1 MKMNLNA
8 LFPTNNVAPMKAQSG
23 IPHARKALLS
33 MLAISLL
40 AIATSGLA
48 APASS
53 RTKAV
58 RDHAERQ
65 AIKNNLKRVQSD
77 VAELIDSQNQLLR
90 KLSELESTVKAQAD
104 EIRNLRSDLA
114 SERANAASN
123 YATVESIETL
133 SRKIREL
140 DGNRNKDA
148 DLIVKELS
156 RISKEYQT
164 SLDQF
169 DKRSELLNKR
179 LTAVERGAASR
190 PSTSPRKPKPAPTRS
205 DLKGWRHTIQAGE
218 FVGRVIAAYN
228 DAWKA
233 KGGKGTISLSSV
245 KAANPGVNLD
255 NVQVGQEIFL
265 PQPGQ

>member
-1 MKMNLNA
+1 MKMNLIA
-8 LFPTNNVAPMKAQSG
+8 AAGLFNVDAMKAPSKRRRSFAA
-23 IPHARKALLS
+23 PLSVLALVALG
-33 MLAISLL
+33 AIDV
-40 AIATSGLA
+40 AA
-48 APASS
+48 APAAA
-53 RTKAV
+53 RTQAV
-58 RDHAERQ
+58 REHAERQ
-65 AIKNNLKRVQSD
+65 AIKNDLKRVQSD

-90 KLSELESTVKAQAD
+90 KLSDLETIAKTQAE
-104 EIRNLRSDLA
+104 EIRDLRSDLA
-114 SERANAASN
+114 SERAKAASG
-123 YATVESIETL
+123 YATVESVNTL
-133 SRKIREL
+133 TEKLREL
-140 DGNRNKDA
+140 DSKRNKDA

-179 LTAVERGAASR
+179 LSAVERGVATR
-190 PSTSPRKPKPAPTRS
+190 PSSAPRNPTPEPPPS
-205 DLKGWRHTIQAGE
+205 DLKGWKHTIQAGE

-228 DAWKA
+228 EAWKA
-233 KGGKGTISLSSV
+233 QGGKGTISLSSV